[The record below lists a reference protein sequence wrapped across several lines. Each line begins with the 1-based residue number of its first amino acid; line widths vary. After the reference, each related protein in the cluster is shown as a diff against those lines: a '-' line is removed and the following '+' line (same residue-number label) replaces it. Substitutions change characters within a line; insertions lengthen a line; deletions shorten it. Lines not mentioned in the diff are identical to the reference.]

1 MSAAGPETLDWLM
14 EIQPGRA
21 EWTFV
26 MVVCGTVHVTTT
38 GGVMRHVLHVANSDT
53 VVMEVRIHT
62 LLI

>member
-14 EIQPGRA
+14 EIQSGRA

-26 MVVCGTVHVTTT
+26 TMVFGTVHVMTT
-38 GGVMRHVLHVANSDT
+38 GGVMRHVLHVANSD
-53 VVMEVRIHT
+53 VMMEVRIHT